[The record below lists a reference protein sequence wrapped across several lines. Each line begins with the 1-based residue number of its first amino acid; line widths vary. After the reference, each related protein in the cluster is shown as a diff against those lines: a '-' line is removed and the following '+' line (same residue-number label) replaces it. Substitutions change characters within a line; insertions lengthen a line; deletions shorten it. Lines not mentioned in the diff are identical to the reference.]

1 MRVLSFIVF
10 GAVVALVVPS
20 MAKDKQIP
28 EAILIFTD
36 NYATALGLEAACP
49 TWRVDRAK
57 AASALAVSGLPDNAY
72 EVPGPLH
79 DRFMES
85 GTRAKSLSPEM
96 ACDAAERLFGPDGTG
111 IRGFMKKR

>member
-85 GTRAKSLSPEM
+85 GTRAKKAPRWRATPPRCFSVPMEPAFVGS
-96 ACDAAERLFGPDGTG
+96 
-111 IRGFMKKR
+111 